1 MGEENK
7 TTNESLKEF
16 SVSLSDALALHPSN
30 YPSLILVEKLLEG
43 DNYGLRPHRG
53 LHPSFMAR
61 ENPCGLHPFDHPS
74 LVLIEKLL
82 EGDKYGMRPHRGLQ
96 PSLRLAKTPAAFNH
110 LCGLRKPLQPS
121 TIFVACENP
130 CSFQP
135 SPFSS

>member
-16 SVSLSDALALHPSN
+16 SVPLSDALALHPSN

-74 LVLIEKLL
+74 LVLVEKLL
-82 EGDKYGMRPHRGLQ
+82 EGDKY
-96 PSLRLAKTPAAFNH
+96 
-110 LCGLRKPLQPS
+110 GLRKPLQPS

-130 CSFQP
+130 CSLQP
-135 SPFSS
+135 SLWLAKIPAAFNHLCGL